1 MSLGMQQ
8 SVLSSRL
15 GNLTPKERWIS
26 ALAGVGLVL
35 GALPR
40 GGLLRRLALSAAG
53 AALAT
58 RGLGGYCA
66 VKAALTG
73 QASLGEGA
81 REQWQRVRGRLGV
94 GASGIESLKML
105 YIEALQELVS
115 SAGQLHRLLGD
126 LERGM
131 QHPDL
136 LRELR
141 SYATQVYSRREDLER
156 LLAGSGARP
165 HRHSDQAMRAL
176 VEETRK
182 MCQIASAPV
191 RDAALVDSLQRLI
204 HYQIAAYGS
213 VAAYAK
219 ALGRDEEAGRLAEC
233 ADRDKSIDA
242 RLTELAV
249 GLLNPRARAAH
260 DHGRRAEAEAR
271 AH

>member
-1 MSLGMQQ
+1 MSFGVQR
-8 SVLSSRL
+8 SILSSRL
-15 GNLTPKERWIS
+15 GNLTPRERWIS
-26 ALAGVGLVL
+26 TLAGLGLTL

-53 AALAT
+53 VTLMT

-66 VKAALTG
+66 VKAALAG
-73 QASLGEGA
+73 QATLGEGFH
-81 REQWQRVRGRLGV
+81 EQWQRVRARLGI
-94 GASGIESLKML
+94 GAGGIDSMKTL

-115 SAGQLHRLLGD
+115 SATQLHQLLAD
-126 LERGM
+126 LERGIE
-131 QHPDL
+131 HPDL

-141 SYATQVYSRREDLER
+141 GYATQIRSRREDLER
-156 LLAGSGARP
+156 LLTGAGVSPR
-165 HRHSDQAMRAL
+165 RHSDQAMQAL

-182 MCQIASAPV
+182 MCQVARPAV

-219 ALGRDEEAGRLAEC
+219 ALGRDEEAARLAEYS
-233 ADRDKSIDA
+233 DRDKSIDA
-242 RLTELAV
+242 GLTELAK
-249 GLLNPRARAAH
+249 GLLNPRAAADRGARAP
-260 DHGRRAEAEAR
+260 AEAR